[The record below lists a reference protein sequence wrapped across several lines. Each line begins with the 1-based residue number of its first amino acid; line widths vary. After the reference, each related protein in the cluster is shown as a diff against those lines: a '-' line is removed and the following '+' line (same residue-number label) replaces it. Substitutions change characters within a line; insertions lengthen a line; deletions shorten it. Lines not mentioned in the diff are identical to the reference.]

1 MKNTLKT
8 ALLLSAAAVALS
20 ACGTGDHSTAPR
32 TGSVDRALGKAAA
45 EAARTA
51 KPSANLASLERQYN
65 SNPTDAKIATSYGTA
80 LREHGQANQS
90 SLVLQSFAAAP
101 DASVVTLREYAS
113 TQLELGD
120 YTLAET
126 YARKALAK
134 DNTDAQAWH
143 VLGIALDA
151 QGTHE
156 EAETAFR
163 KALDLWEGDPVPIM
177 NNLALNLASQNHVP
191 EAVEIL
197 KKAKELAPNRVEVE
211 RNLRIISTLNE
222 GPNDF
227 ASTKA
232 QGM

>member
-1 MKNTLKT
+1 MKKTLKT
-8 ALLLSAAAVALS
+8 GLLLSVAALALS
-20 ACGTGDHSTAPR
+20 ACGTGSHDTAPR

-45 EAARTA
+45 DAARVA
-51 KPSANLASLERQYN
+51 KPSASLASLERKYKAEP
-65 SNPTDAKIATSYGTA
+65 SDAEAATAYATA
-80 LREHGQANQS
+80 LREQGQADKS

-120 YTLAET
+120 YSLAES

-134 DNTDAQAWH
+134 DNSDAQSWH
-143 VLGIALDA
+143 ILGIALDA

-177 NNLALNLASQNHVP
+177 NNLALNLASQDHVP

-227 ASTKA
+227 TSKS
-232 QGM
+232 M